1 MKITKIISNWFNIL
15 RRPDE
20 TLSEI
25 EDIDVSDG
33 IKSLILG
40 YCMPVGIVTLI
51 ILFIVLMLL
60 LLGGISSFEKDI
72 PISGFLAGGAGLL
85 MLVIG
90 YIAIILGIFL
100 IILIFFT
107 IFAGVVR
114 LLCRFTGG
122 EGSFRK
128 DLGIIYFLGGGLV
141 GIFGVMY
148 LLFISL
154 FFVSMIIPI
163 LGIILVILL
172 YCVFLLSATFISG
185 SYSGAL
191 FDLLSRIE
199 KKSLTRIGGIVGVA
213 YGLALMVIYLIFIAI
228 YILFIVVF
236 FASILGMAAH
246 SIGIG

>member
-1 MKITKIISNWFNIL
+1 MMRITKIISNWVNIM
-15 RRPDE
+15 RKPDE

-25 EDIDVSDG
+25 EDINASDG

-51 ILFIVLMLL
+51 ILFLVLMAL
-60 LLGGISSFEKDI
+60 LLGGMSSFEKGI
-72 PISGFLAGGAGLL
+72 PISGFLVGGAGLL
-85 MLVIG
+85 MVVAG
-90 YIAIILGIFL
+90 YIAIILGMFL
-100 IILIFFT
+100 FILIFFT

-128 DLGIIYFLGGGLV
+128 DLGIVYFLGGGLV
-141 GIFGVMY
+141 GIFGIMY
-148 LLFISL
+148 LLFIPT
-154 FFVSMIIPI
+154 FFVSIIIPI

-172 YCVFLLSATFISG
+172 YCVFLLLAAFISG
-185 SYSGAL
+185 SYIGAL

-199 KKSLTRIGGIVGVA
+199 KKSLTRIGGIMGIA
-213 YGLALMVIYLIFIAI
+213 YGLAFMVVYLILIAI
-228 YILFIVVF
+228 YILFIVAF

-246 SIGIG
+246 SIG